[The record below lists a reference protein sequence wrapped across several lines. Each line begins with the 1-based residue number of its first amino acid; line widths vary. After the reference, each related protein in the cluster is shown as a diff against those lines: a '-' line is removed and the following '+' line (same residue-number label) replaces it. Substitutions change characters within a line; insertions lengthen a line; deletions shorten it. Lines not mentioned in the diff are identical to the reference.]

1 MNLPLQPFT
10 DSRTP
15 AKDKCIFT
23 PDKFDCSF
31 GKDTVQED
39 TIDMVQIHV
48 YWLLKTNIFTQI
60 NIDLILLKLIMQDV
74 ELKT

>member
-48 YWLLKTNIFTQI
+48 Y
-60 NIDLILLKLIMQDV
+60 
-74 ELKT
+74 

>member
-1 MNLPLQPFT
+1 MNLSLQPFT
-10 DSRTP
+10 ESRTP
-15 AKDKCIFT
+15 AKDKRIFT

-48 YWLLKTNIFTQI
+48 YWLLKTHFYSN
-60 NIDLILLKLIMQDV
+60 
-74 ELKT
+74 